1 MVTDIELGM
10 IPLQLIDEG
19 KRAREVYGDLRE
31 LIESFKAEGIIQPIA
46 VKHSSFEVRTADGIL
61 HDGYLLL
68 AGGRRY
74 RAMKQMEIELVPCR
88 IYPIDLTE
96 LEERS
101 IELAENVNRLD
112 LSWLEK
118 IRLCEQIHNLQV
130 AIHGEKTST
139 LPDAEGWSKRDTA
152 KMLEKSPASIVQDIM
167 LAEAVERIPELKE
180 CKTKDEARKLLSMM
194 QETMIKAELARR
206 IESTRGS
213 TPTERIK
220 LCDSFIISDFHKS
233 IRSVPD
239 GSIDIVEID
248 PPYAIDLPDLKK
260 LEELREQ
267 KMSSYNEIPSEQY
280 PSFIKQTVEQCY
292 RVLTERGWLVMW
304 FGPEPWFDFIY
315 QALTQTGFKVK
326 RIPGIWVKST
336 ERKVGQ
342 TMQPGLHFGN
352 SYEMFFYARKQYAEL
367 YEQGRSNVFDFKTVS
382 HQKKVHPTERPIE
395 MIEDIL
401 SIMVPPGSRVLV
413 PFLGSGNTL
422 LAASNLGMQA
432 FGYELSQEYKDS
444 FILRVHEGT
453 FGRYNSYD

>member
-1 MVTDIELGM
+1 VVTDIRLDM

-19 KRAREVYGDLRE
+19 KRAREVYGNLQE
-31 LIESFKAEGIIQPIA
+31 LIESFRSEGVIQPIA
-46 VKHSSFEVRTADGIL
+46 VRESTLSIPTR
-61 HDGYLLL
+61 YLLL

-74 RAMKQMEIELVPCR
+74 RAMKQMGMELVPCR
-88 IYPIDLTE
+88 VYPESITE

-180 CKTKDEARKLLSMM
+180 CKTKDEAKKLLSMM
-194 QETMIKAELARR
+194 QETMIKAELAQR
-206 IESTRGS
+206 IEMNRGS
-213 TPTERIK
+213 IPQELLR
-220 LCDSFIISDFHKS
+220 LCDSFIISDFHKG

-239 GSIDIVEID
+239 SSIDIVEID
-248 PPYAIDLPDLKK
+248 PPYAIDLPDLKR
-260 LEELREQ
+260 LDGLREQ
-267 KMSSYNEIPSEQY
+267 KMQDYNEVSSEEY
-280 PSFIKQTVEQCY
+280 PTFILDTLKQCY

-315 QALTQTGFKVK
+315 QMLCQTGFKVK

-342 TMQPGLHFGN
+342 TMQPSLHFGN
-352 SYEMFFYARKQYAEL
+352 SYEMFFYARKQHTEL

-382 HQKKVHPTERPIE
+382 HQRKVHPTERPIE
-395 MIEDIL
+395 MLEDIL
-401 SIMVPPGSRVLV
+401 STLVPPGSRVLV

-444 FILRVHEGT
+444 FILRVHEGK
-453 FGRYNSYD
+453 FGRYKSYGE

>member
-1 MVTDIELGM
+1 MVSDIKLGM

-19 KRAREVYGDLRE
+19 KRAREEYGNLQE
-31 LIESFKAEGIIQPIA
+31 LIESFKSEGVIQPIA
-46 VKHSSFEVRTADGIL
+46 VMERTTYDTG
-61 HDGYLLL
+61 DYLLL

-74 RAMKQMEIELVPCR
+74 RAMKQMGMEDAPCR
-88 IYPIDLTE
+88 IYPARLSE
-96 LEERS
+96 LEVKS
-101 IELAENVNRLD
+101 IELAENANRLD

-194 QETMIKAELARR
+194 QETMIKAELAYR
-206 IESTRGS
+206 IESSRGS
-213 TPTERIK
+213 TPTELTK
-220 LCDSFIISDFHKS
+220 LCDSFIINDFHKGVRS
-233 IRSVPD
+233 IPD

-248 PPYAIDLPDLKK
+248 PPYAIDLPELKK
-260 LEELREQ
+260 LEELREW
-267 KMSSYNEIPSEQY
+267 KMQNYNEVLTEKY
-280 PSFIKQTVEQCY
+280 PTFILDTLKQCY

-315 QALTQTGFKVK
+315 QMLVQTGFKVK
-326 RIPGIWVKST
+326 RIPGIWIKSI

-342 TMQPGLHFGN
+342 TMQPSLHFGN

-367 YEQGRSNVFDFKTVS
+367 YEQGRSNVCNFKTVS
-382 HQKKVHPTERPIE
+382 PQKKVHPTERPIE
-395 MIEDIL
+395 MLEDIL
-401 SIMVPPGSRVLV
+401 STFVAPGSRVLV

-432 FGYELSQEYKDS
+432 FGYELSSEYKDS
-444 FILRVHEGT
+444 FVLRVHEGK
-453 FGRYNSYD
+453 FGAYRSYE